1 MKFLVLVLWVV
12 ALACVFAA
20 IGALPVW
27 MLWNWLMPNIFSL
40 PAVTLAQA
48 FGLLLLSGFFFS
60 SKRIEMEF

>member
-1 MKFLVLVLWVV
+1 MKFVVLVLWVV
-12 ALACVFAA
+12 ALAGVFAA

-27 MLWNWLMPNIFSL
+27 MLWNWLMPNVFSL
-40 PAVTLAQA
+40 PTVTLAQA

>member
-1 MKFLVLVLWVV
+1 MKFVVLVLWVV
-12 ALACVFAA
+12 ALAGVFAA

-27 MLWNWLMPNIFSL
+27 MLWNWLMPNVFSL
-40 PAVTLAQA
+40 PTVTLTQA